1 MNPKRLSLNAVKSLL
16 MHPPQSPAVTIY
28 LPTHRRASPPKI
40 SADEVRLKNLKNEA
54 VKIIRTFDEGKKFAD
69 GFNSQLDQLIESL
82 PFWEHQDKG
91 LLICACPNLF
101 QLFYLPL
108 DTKEYLAVDKMFH
121 LAPVLGLL
129 GDLQNRYYV
138 LAISQ
143 HEPALFGG
151 DYYSLRRLDVGLPQ
165 SLRQALQ
172 IDEPDRISEQQHSAR
187 GHNGYNGRGGDK
199 DIAQDERLRFWRLID
214 RKCLKYTERDRPLLL
229 VGIASE
235 VAEYLEQTRYP
246 SVIKNHIEGSWS
258 NPNLSELFL
267 QAIAMIKQ
275 EVVASRHTSIVNE
288 FKKLRGSMPELTA
301 NNLIDIMTA
310 AEQGRVDKLLL
321 AGIRV
326 TADTVREDRRPAEVI
341 NFPPQET
348 AEIVNRVA
356 LKVWSSRGKIVLL
369 KTNQMPVKGAGILAV
384 LRY

>member
-1 MNPKRLSLNAVKSLL
+1 MTPKRLSLNAVKALL

-54 VKIIRTFDEGKKFAD
+54 VKIIRTLDEGKKFAD
-69 GFNSQLDQLIESL
+69 EFNSQLDRLIESL
-82 PFWEHQDKG
+82 TFWEHQDKG
-91 LLICACPNLF
+91 LLICVRPNLF

-108 DTKEYLAVDKMFH
+108 DTEEYLAVDKMFH

-129 GDLQNRYYV
+129 GDLQNYYV

-143 HEPALFGG
+143 HEPALFSG
-151 DYYSLRRLDVGLPQ
+151 DYYCLRRLNVGLPQ

-172 IDEPDRISEQQHSAR
+172 IDEPGRISEQQHSAR
-187 GHNGYNGRGGDK
+187 GNNGYNGRGGDK
-199 DIAQDERLRFWRLID
+199 DIAQEERLRFWRLID
-214 RKCLKYTERDRPLLL
+214 RKCLKYIKRERPLLL
-229 VGIASE
+229 AGIESE
-235 VAEYLEQTRYP
+235 VAEYLEQTSYP
-246 SVIKNHIEGSWS
+246 FVIKKHIEGSWGNS
-258 NPNLSELFL
+258 NLNELFS

-275 EVVASRHTSIVNE
+275 EVVAPKHTSVITE
-288 FKKLRGSMPELTA
+288 FKKLRGNMSELTA
-301 NNLIDIMTA
+301 HNLIDIMTA
-310 AEQGRVDKLLL
+310 AEQGRIAKLLL

-326 TADTVREDRRPAEVI
+326 TTDTVREDRRPAEVI
-341 NFPPQET
+341 SFPNQEM

-356 LKVWSSRGKIVLL
+356 LDVWNSRGKIVLL
-369 KTNQMPVKGAGILAV
+369 KSNQMPVKGAVMLAV